1 MRSVAALA
9 VALLA
14 LGCSGEDARDKS
26 SATAAAPRDSA
37 ATSISAQNLRPD
49 WEANRVLPERKGAG
63 PFDAGREPAPTRP
76 AAPAAA
82 VPAAPTVQPAPFAY
96 VGKVTRGDIGY
107 AVLAREERVFVVRP
121 GDTVERY
128 RVQSISEKEVVILSI
143 DSGATRSLAFTAG
156 AASSLLSAAAAGI
169 GSIDDVSLRVS
180 APTQVAVG
188 EQFTLTVSLD
198 SGMSVALETGR
209 VEVRFDPKVLEIPG
223 QSASSGAARLEI
235 FGAYAG
241 HPAPATIQFRAVAA
255 TPTATEIRVVPTSIS
270 DSDGRDVGVNPPQAH
285 RLTIVRAAEAPAKR
299 E

>member
-1 MRSVAALA
+1 
-9 VALLA
+9 
-14 LGCSGEDARDKS
+14 
-26 SATAAAPRDSA
+26 
-37 ATSISAQNLRPD
+37 
-49 WEANRVLPERKGAG
+49 
-63 PFDAGREPAPTRP
+63 
-76 AAPAAA
+76 
-82 VPAAPTVQPAPFAY
+82 VQPAPFAY

-169 GSIDDVSLRVS
+169 GSIDEVSLRVS

-198 SGMSVALETGR
+198 SGMSVVLETGR

-241 HPAPATIQFRAVAA
+241 HPRARHDPVPRRRCKRPPPRRSASFRPAS
-255 TPTATEIRVVPTSIS
+255 PTATDATSASIRRRRT
-270 DSDGRDVGVNPPQAH
+270 A
-285 RLTIVRAAEAPAKR
+285 
-299 E
+299 